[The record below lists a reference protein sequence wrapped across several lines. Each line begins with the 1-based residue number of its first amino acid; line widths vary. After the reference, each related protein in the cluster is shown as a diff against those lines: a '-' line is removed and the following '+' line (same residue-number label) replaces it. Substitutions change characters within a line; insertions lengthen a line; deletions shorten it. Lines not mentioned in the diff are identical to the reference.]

1 MRLCT
6 QHAAAFTA
14 EEGSPSLPANGLS
27 RFCPYL
33 CIRSPGIGLSSTRTR
48 TDTCLLSYHRT
59 NVHVALKICRSDSET
74 REAAKAEIE
83 VLNFTRSHHR
93 QSAHIVAL
101 LDHFEHA
108 SLAYPGQMHIVL
120 VFELLGPNLL
130 DFLNQHMMRAQRGE
144 VEKGEAGG
152 LPLALVKRFADQILE
167 GTAFLHDLC
176 RHIHTDLKVCTN
188 WLYSLSKCST
198 HRPGSFLTA
207 GKPRH
212 LHSEH

>member
-1 MRLCT
+1 MFIPARKRRLP
-6 QHAAAFTA
+6 FLSFRLSTA
-14 EEGSPSLPANGLS
+14 LTASEL
-27 RFCPYL
+27 
-33 CIRSPGIGLSSTRTR
+33 T
-48 TDTCLLSYHRT
+48 LLSYHRT

-74 REAAKAEIE
+74 REAADAEIE

-93 QSAHIVAL
+93 QSAHIVTF

-108 SLAYPGQMHIVL
+108 SSAYPGQIHLVL

-176 RHIHTDLKVCTN
+176 RHIHTDLKVRMN
-188 WLYSLSKCST
+188 RSHSLSQWCT
-198 HRPGSFLTA
+198 HEAS
-207 GKPRH
+207 
-212 LHSEH
+212 